1 MTILHLCTNI
11 GFYNNVC
18 IVFSIQEVTVKAN
31 KNVLKRNATQ
41 YLAIF
46 TLPIDPKIGLDKA
59 KTKYKSLMRSN
70 KAIFSITPLTKHH
83 IPEAETFQLLKGQE
97 ETVKSE
103 KVEHRLPILHLKS
116 KIKMGGMIDDI
127 DIPRDNVP
135 GNYKSP
141 FVFGTVIFKIFI

>member
-1 MTILHLCTNI
+1 MNKNCKQYTTYDDSLLVHKCIFLKY
-11 GFYNNVC
+11 FC
-18 IVFSIQEVTVKAN
+18 IVYQEVTVKAN

-41 YLAIF
+41 FLAIF
-46 TLPIDPKIGLDKA
+46 TLPINPKIGLDKA

-83 IPEAETFQLLKGQE
+83 IPEAETFQLLIGQE
-97 ETVKSE
+97 EAVKSE

-127 DIPRDNVP
+127 DIPKDNVP
-135 GNYKSP
+135 GTY
-141 FVFGTVIFKIFI
+141 

>member
-1 MTILHLCTNI
+1 M
-11 GFYNNVC
+11 
-18 IVFSIQEVTVKAN
+18 KAN

-97 ETVKSE
+97 ETIKSE

-127 DIPRDNVP
+127 DIPKDNVP
-135 GNYKSP
+135 GN
-141 FVFGTVIFKIFI
+141 F